1 MYLRCASITSASH
14 LMISVSVSA
23 VRRSTTRSAQEEGLV
38 INIREFIINVTI
50 HNTTVFRSFVR
61 KISVE
66 RIWVLG
72 GKQKEVNSHGAIP
85 FSHANVIFFRSVLTK
100 MNAIVRED
108 LITETAVTQVRVKC
122 SSWFS
127 GYIWLQYLDYY
138 DCCDSYSLKNCLYR
152 TYTSWWSLGWLVLM
166 DWVW

>member
-1 MYLRCASITSASH
+1 MLVCVSIDIDTMSVHFRYNLVNSGLVHQISHVFLRCASITSASH

-66 RIWVLG
+66 RI
-72 GKQKEVNSHGAIP
+72 
-85 FSHANVIFFRSVLTK
+85 
-100 MNAIVRED
+100 
-108 LITETAVTQVRVKC
+108 
-122 SSWFS
+122 
-127 GYIWLQYLDYY
+127 
-138 DCCDSYSLKNCLYR
+138 
-152 TYTSWWSLGWLVLM
+152 
-166 DWVW
+166 